1 MGVIIPIVIFYA
13 VFVIMELPL
22 LRSGGRG
29 RLLFCVLL
37 LLNLVVSV
45 AAARGLRLPSPTP
58 LFETVVQALP
68 FRLQVTP

>member
-37 LLNLVVSV
+37 LLNLVSPWRRPVGCGCPRPRRSLNTWY
-45 AAARGLRLPSPTP
+45 RPSPSGC
-58 LFETVVQALP
+58 
-68 FRLQVTP
+68 R